1 MKRLLATLF
10 IVLLAG
16 VSWQVFT
23 VDLVLAQEG
32 TPVPQPGEAVQ
43 AEPVEAERVEAG
55 PVEAG
60 PGEAVPGDGAS
71 SPPDE
76 GVADP
81 EASGIEL
88 TDDEIRELLSKNSID
103 GFTSHWKRR
112 RGYLNSKTCGDYHRL
127 DGPTVYCE
135 AAEVPDELV
144 QEYREPQKNLR
155 STFLNEET
163 PEF

>member
-1 MKRLLATLF
+1 MKRLVATLI

-16 VSWQVFT
+16 AAWQVFT
-23 VDLVLAQEG
+23 VDLLLAQEG
-32 TPVPQPGEAVQ
+32 TPVPQQGESVEAEPGEAT
-43 AEPVEAERVEAG
+43 PSG
-55 PVEAG
+55 SG
-60 PGEAVPGDGAS
+60 
-71 SPPDE
+71 E

-81 EASGIEL
+81 EASGVEL
-88 TDDEIRELLSKNSID
+88 TDDEIRELLSKNSVD

-135 AAEVPDELV
+135 ADDVPDELV
-144 QEYREPQKNLR
+144 QQYRETQKNQR

-163 PEF
+163 PKF